1 MASVNKPAKK
11 DREGRVRIGAR
22 VAPQTL
28 AFLESLGSP
37 NMGRA
42 IDAAV
47 QIILESGVDVSAG
60 TLAHPEIPRRVF

>member
-1 MASVNKPAKK
+1 MASVNKTAKK

-22 VAPQTL
+22 VAPRTL
-28 AFLESLGSP
+28 EFLESLGRP

-47 QIILESGVDVSAG
+47 QLIVESGVDVTAG
-60 TLAHPEIPRRVF
+60 DLAHPDIPKRVF